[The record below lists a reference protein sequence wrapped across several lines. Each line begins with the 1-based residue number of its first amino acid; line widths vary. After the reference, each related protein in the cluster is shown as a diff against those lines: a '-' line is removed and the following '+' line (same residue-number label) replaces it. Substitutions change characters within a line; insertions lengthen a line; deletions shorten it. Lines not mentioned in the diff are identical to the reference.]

1 MPKVKTRSG
10 AKKKFKVTGTGKI
23 LRRKRHR
30 TAAPGVL
37 VQARPGKKKR
47 RQENEVLAP
56 SDAKVVKKMLGI

>member
-1 MPKVKTRSG
+1 
-10 AKKKFKVTGTGKI
+10 
-23 LRRKRHR
+23 
-30 TAAPGVL
+30 VL